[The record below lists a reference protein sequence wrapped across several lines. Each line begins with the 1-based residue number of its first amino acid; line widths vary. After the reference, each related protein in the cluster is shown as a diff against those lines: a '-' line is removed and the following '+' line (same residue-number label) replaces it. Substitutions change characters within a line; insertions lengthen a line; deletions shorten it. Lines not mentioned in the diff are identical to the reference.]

1 MPPETMRLTFLG
13 ATGTVTGSKFLV
25 TASKRRILVDCG
37 LFQGFKQ
44 LRLRNWTPLPVK
56 AESIHAVALTHAH
69 VDHSGYLPVLV
80 KQGFAGPVFCSAG
93 TRDLCGIL
101 LPDSGFL
108 QEEEAE
114 YANRHGYSKH
124 APALPLFT
132 RLDAQHALTH
142 LVPIGYEKLHDL
154 GDGLTVRL
162 DPSGHLLGASYVSLT
177 LAGMTVT
184 FSGDLGRPHDP
195 IMRAPA
201 SIPAPDYLV
210 LESTYGDRR
219 HDPTDPEE
227 VLAEIINRTATRGGV
242 LIIPAFAVGRAQ
254 TVLFYVSRLKASN
267 RIPDI
272 PVYLNSPMAVD
283 ATGVYAA
290 HQGEHRLT
298 PDQWRAMGRAVHV
311 VGDVQES
318 KRLNTRE
325 GPMIIISASGMA
337 TGGRVVHHIKAFA
350 PDPKNTI
357 LFAGYQVPGTRG
369 AALVSGARS
378 VKIHGEYVPVN
389 AEVAAMNNISAHADA
404 DEIIAWLRTFGAP
417 PRKTFITHG
426 EPAAA
431 DALRHRIEEELGWAC
446 RVPEYRE
453 VARLG

>member
-25 TASKRRILVDCG
+25 TASKRRVLVDCG

-44 LRLRNWTPLPVK
+44 LRLRNWTPLPVH
-56 AESIHAVALTHAH
+56 AASIHAVALTHAH

-80 KQGFAGPVFCSAG
+80 KQGFAGPVLCSAG

-132 RLDAQHALTH
+132 RLDAQRALTH
-142 LVPIGYEKLHDL
+142 LVPIGYEKPHEL
-154 GDGLTVRL
+154 GEGVTVRL
-162 DPSGHLLGASYVSLT
+162 DPSGHLLGAAYVSLT
-177 LAGMTVT
+177 AAGTTVT

-195 IMRAPA
+195 IMRAPTTIA
-201 SIPAPDYLV
+201 APDYLIV
-210 LESTYGDRR
+210 ESTYGDRR
-219 HDPTDPEE
+219 HDPADPED
-227 VLAEIINRTATRGGV
+227 VLAGIINRTATRGGV

-254 TVLFYVSRLKASN
+254 AILYYVSRLKASQ
-267 RIPDI
+267 RIPDV
-272 PVYLNSPMAVD
+272 PVYLNSPMAAD
-283 ATGVYAA
+283 ATGIYAA
-290 HQGEHRLT
+290 HEREHRLT
-298 PDQWRAMGRAVHV
+298 PDQWRAMGRAIHV

-369 AALVSGARS
+369 AALVAGARS

-389 AEVAAMNNISAHADA
+389 AEVAAMNNLSAHADA
-404 DEIIAWLRTFGAP
+404 DEIMAWLRTFRTP

-453 VARLG
+453 VVRLA

>member
-1 MPPETMRLTFLG
+1 MRLTFLG

-25 TASKRRILVDCG
+25 IASKRRILVDCG
-37 LFQGFKQ
+37 LFQGFKH
-44 LRLRNWTPLPVK
+44 LRLRNWAPLPVDP
-56 AESIHAVALTHAH
+56 ASIHAVVLTHAH

-80 KQGFAGPVFCSAG
+80 KQGFAGPVLCSEA

-101 LPDSGFL
+101 LPDSGYL
-108 QEEEAE
+108 QEEEAQ

-132 RLDAQHALTH
+132 RLDAQHALTR
-142 LVPIGYEKLHDL
+142 LVPIGYEKVHDL

-162 DPSGHLLGASYVSLT
+162 DPSGHLLGASYVSLS
-177 LAGMTVT
+177 LAGTTVT

-201 SIPAPDYLV
+201 TIAAPDYLV

-227 VLAEIINRTATRGGV
+227 ALAAIINRTATRGGV

-254 TVLFYVSRLKASN
+254 AVLFFVSRLKASK

-298 PDQWRAMGRAVHV
+298 PDQWRAIGRSVHV
-311 VGDVQES
+311 VGDMQES

-369 AALVSGARS
+369 ASLVAGARS
-378 VKIHGEYVPVN
+378 VKIHGAYVPVN

-404 DEIIAWLRTFGAP
+404 DEIMAWLRTFRTP
-417 PRKTFITHG
+417 PRKTFIVHG

-431 DALRHRIEEELGWAC
+431 DALRHRIEEELGWPC

-453 VARLG
+453 VVRLA

>member
-1 MPPETMRLTFLG
+1 MPSESLRLTFLG

-25 TASKRRILVDCG
+25 TAFKHRILVDCG

-44 LRLRNWTPLPVK
+44 LRLRNWTPLPVNP
-56 AESIHAVALTHAH
+56 ASIHAVVLTHAH

-101 LPDSGFL
+101 LPDSGYL

-142 LVPIGYEKLHDL
+142 LVPIGYEKPHEL
-154 GDGLTVRL
+154 GEGVTVRL

-177 LAGMTVT
+177 AAGTTVT
-184 FSGDLGRPHDP
+184 FSGDLGRPRDP
-195 IMRAPA
+195 IIRAPA
-201 SIPAPDYLV
+201 TIAAPDYLV
-210 LESTYGDRR
+210 VESTYGDRR

-227 VLAEIINRTATRGGV
+227 VLAAIINRTATRGGV

-254 TVLFYVSRLKASN
+254 AILYYVSRLKASK
-267 RIPDI
+267 RIPDL
-272 PVYLNSPMAVD
+272 PVYLNSPMAVN

-290 HQGEHRLT
+290 HESEHRLT

-337 TGGRVVHHIKAFA
+337 TGGRVVHHLKAFA

-369 AALVSGARS
+369 AALVAGARS
-378 VKIHGEYVPVN
+378 VKIHGEYVLVN
-389 AEVAAMNNISAHADA
+389 AEVAAMNNLSAHADA
-404 DEIIAWLRTFGAP
+404 DEIMAWLRTFPAP

-431 DALRHRIEEELGWAC
+431 DALRHRIEEELGWTC

-453 VARLG
+453 VARLA

>member
-1 MPPETMRLTFLG
+1 MRLTFLG

-25 TASKRRILVDCG
+25 TAARRRVLVDCG

-44 LRLRNWTPLPVK
+44 LRLRNWMPLPVDP
-56 AESIHAVALTHAH
+56 ASIHAVVLTHAH

-80 KQGFAGPVFCSAG
+80 KQGFSGPVFCSGG

-101 LPDSGFL
+101 LPDAGFL
-108 QEEEAE
+108 QEEEAQ

-124 APALPLFT
+124 APALPLYT
-132 RLDAQHALTH
+132 RLDAQRALTH
-142 LVPIGYEKLHDL
+142 LVPIEYEKLHDL

-162 DPSGHLLGASYVSLT
+162 DPSGHLLGASYVSLIQT
-177 LAGMTVT
+177 GTTVT

-195 IMRAPA
+195 IMRPPA
-201 SIPAPDYLV
+201 AIAVLDYLV
-210 LESTYGDRR
+210 VESTYGDRV
-219 HDPTDPEE
+219 HDPADPEDT
-227 VLAEIINRTATRGGV
+227 LAAVINRTAGRGGV

-254 TVLFYVSRLKASN
+254 TILWYVSRLKASK
-267 RIPDI
+267 RIPDL

-283 ATGVYAA
+283 ATSVYAA
-290 HQGEHRLT
+290 HEGEHHLT
-298 PDQWRAMGRAVHV
+298 ADQWRAMGRVVHV

-318 KRLNTRE
+318 KSLNTRE

-337 TGGRVVHHIKAFA
+337 TGGRVVHHLKAFA

-357 LFAGYQVPGTRG
+357 LFVGYQVPGTRG
-369 AALVSGARS
+369 ASLVAGARS
-378 VKIHGEYVPVN
+378 VKIHGAYVPVN
-389 AEVAAMNNISAHADA
+389 AEVVAMNNMSAHADA
-404 DEIIAWLRTFGAP
+404 DEIMAWLRALPAP
-417 PRKTFITHG
+417 PRHTFIVHG

-431 DALRHRIEEELGWAC
+431 DALRHRVEEELGWPC

-453 VARLG
+453 VARLA